1 MVTLVLAPH
10 SPVLQGGATN
20 QAYTATT
27 GIPLPPV
34 AAAATTWQDIYDV
47 IFAVLAV

>member
-10 SPVLQGGATN
+10 STVLQGGATN

-34 AAAATTWQDIYDV
+34 AAAATWQDIYDV